1 MVFHTNHFLVFSRHQ
16 NKPYEAALSPPF
28 EGQPPC
34 AGSSHI
40 PNIHAKCLVCDAL
53 RPWEWV
59 LALPLTGTEASF
71 GRTRAPEGISPGPVP
86 QAAPRPRPRQALL
99 ARDPT
104 LWLLQRLGIA
114 GTRTPP
120 PTARPRASSEAL
132 QASPSGPALR
142 PTAVPLERP
151 LTATHRPPAVLNSCF
166 DNRSGRDRTPGR
178 PCAAAHAR
186 TTSWAALWT
195 ASDPPAAASAIPESR
210 LPMSRPAGGGRGA
223 EQKQEEGKEK

>member
-86 QAAPRPRPRQALL
+86 QAALCHKPPPALARARPCSPGTQPCGSSSAWASQEPGHRRRQRDQGLPPRPCKRPLQAL
-99 ARDPT
+99 
-104 LWLLQRLGIA
+104 
-114 GTRTPP
+114 
-120 PTARPRASSEAL
+120 
-132 QASPSGPALR
+132 PSAPQ
-142 PTAVPLERP
+142 
-151 LTATHRPPAVLNSCF
+151 
-166 DNRSGRDRTPGR
+166 
-178 PCAAAHAR
+178 PCPSNAH
-186 TTSWAALWT
+186 
-195 ASDPPAAASAIPESR
+195 
-210 LPMSRPAGGGRGA
+210 
-223 EQKQEEGKEK
+223 